1 MRPQLVRPLAIV
13 TPHPTARGLRSDIHE
28 IKRTDASHLTHS
40 IRQRAARNLIE
51 SLVAAGVDTYFGI
64 PGGPAAPLFDALCSV
79 EGARLI
85 ESRQETS
92 AGFAAS
98 AYYRATGRVPAVI
111 VTAGPGAT
119 QAVTGV
125 VNAHLERVPM
135 IVISGDVAWDANGGR
150 LLQDSGPEGI
160 AIEQM
165 LARAT
170 RAQIRVARAE
180 SASSQ
185 ALAALDAALDPTR
198 PGPVLLVVPMHKG
211 AADAAPG
218 RICRG
223 RRRVIHE
230 VPEEAVQFACEMLA
244 GASRPVIVL
253 GAACHSQPEVIRRLV
268 DALDVPFITTPR
280 AKGVVSEEHPRSLR
294 HGGLAASM
302 WAREYTKHG
311 VDVAL
316 VLGTDL
322 DDVSIGPTPYVRAG
336 GTLIHVDLDAT
347 VFNRNVAASL
357 GVVAE
362 LSAFADAV
370 RQRWTG
376 EGMRNGKSSQLV
388 RALKQTHAPVDMAL
402 FETDPHTPIAPHR
415 VIADLDAALPDA
427 VWVSD
432 IGEHMLSALH
442 YVTARGPD
450 RFFIQLALGSM
461 GSGIAGAI
469 GMALGTPH
477 RRVICVCGDGGMQMA
492 GSEVLVAVRERLP
505 IVFVV
510 FNDGR
515 YNMVHHGMKA
525 LYGTTHQWDT
535 AFVDFAE
542 WGRAMGIASCRI
554 ESPGE
559 ITSDLIDGLLD
570 GGGPVILDVRIDR
583 EVRIRGAGRVEALQQ
598 MSSQD
603 GGVR

>member
-1 MRPQLVRPLAIV
+1 
-13 TPHPTARGLRSDIHE
+13 
-28 IKRTDASHLTHS
+28 
-40 IRQRAARNLIE
+40 
-51 SLVAAGVDTYFGI
+51 
-64 PGGPAAPLFDALCSV
+64 
-79 EGARLI
+79 
-85 ESRQETS
+85 
-92 AGFAAS
+92 
-98 AYYRATGRVPAVI
+98 
-111 VTAGPGAT
+111 
-119 QAVTGV
+119 
-125 VNAHLERVPM
+125 
-135 IVISGDVAWDANGGR
+135 
-150 LLQDSGPEGI
+150 
-160 AIEQM
+160 
-165 LARAT
+165 
-170 RAQIRVARAE
+170 
-180 SASSQ
+180 
-185 ALAALDAALDPTR
+185 
-198 PGPVLLVVPMHKG
+198 
-211 AADAAPG
+211 
-218 RICRG
+218 
-223 RRRVIHE
+223 
-230 VPEEAVQFACEMLA
+230 
-244 GASRPVIVL
+244 
-253 GAACHSQPEVIRRLV
+253 
-268 DALDVPFITTPR
+268 
-280 AKGVVSEEHPRSLR
+280 
-294 HGGLAASM
+294 
-302 WAREYTKHG
+302 
-311 VDVAL
+311 
-316 VLGTDL
+316 
-322 DDVSIGPTPYVRAG
+322 
-336 GTLIHVDLDAT
+336 
-347 VFNRNVAASL
+347 
-357 GVVAE
+357 
-362 LSAFADAV
+362 
-370 RQRWTG
+370 
-376 EGMRNGKSSQLV
+376 LV